1 MPADRKLPAEI
12 VQFETFLKKPNSDP
26 TGLAGFFNP
35 GEIWVTRVPA
45 RLDVMGGIS
54 DYSGSNVCEGV
65 LGRGMVIALQP
76 RTDRTLRIRTM
87 QGHHRS
93 LPVETRIPLDYFE
106 MGEGFVPYET
116 IRALCQTNPISSW
129 AAYVGGSI
137 FTLLKE
143 EAFHLP
149 YGFSLLLLSGVPMN
163 VGIAIGVAY
172 TGAAALAATGGT
184 PRRVTEHS
192 RSYWHGWS
200 PDGAPLTYTAA
211 RQRLDGYRGAL
222 EFGRNNRIRIPG
234 PAVLG

>member
-1 MPADRKLPAEI
+1 MPVDRKLPAEI
-12 VQFETFLKKPNSDP
+12 VQFESFLTKPNSDP

-35 GEIWVTRVPA
+35 GEIHVTRVPA

-93 LPVETRIPLDYFE
+93 LPIETRIPLDYFE
-106 MGEGFVPYET
+106 MGESFVSYDQV
-116 IRALCQTNPISSW
+116 RALCQANPLSSW
-129 AAYVGGSI
+129 AAYIGGSI

-143 EAFHLP
+143 EAVHLP

-163 VGIAIGVAY
+163 VGIGSSASTTNSWVDVFPDGIILVIVASS
-172 TGAAALAATGGT
+172 
-184 PRRVTEHS
+184 S
-192 RSYWHGWS
+192 RSS
-200 PDGAPLTYTAA
+200 SASMV
-211 RQRLDGYRGAL
+211 
-222 EFGRNNRIRIPG
+222 IVII
-234 PAVLG
+234 